1 MDADIIQRFL
11 ESVGQKA
18 DVDLYLRLF
27 QSQDKEGFA
36 LIAADAQ
43 IVRTA
48 LDPFH
53 FDLRILAGLGLCPIV
68 LLGLFDAKDADR
80 QARRVHEWL
89 VEDQV
94 PARVLTVPR
103 AMDASTLEAVRDT
116 VRTSTIPIVSLES
129 AREDTTDARF
139 NLLSALAARLGTRKV
154 VFLSTSRGLER
165 EGAPHISVVNLTTDY
180 ERLTGAKGHLARRHV
195 TLLRQARDLLEE
207 VPHRMTI
214 AVVNPLSLLRELFTV
229 SGAGTLVRKGSR
241 IESHL
246 SFDGIDV
253 PRLRAL
259 IESAFGRMLRPE
271 ALERDVERV
280 FVEESYRGAV
290 LFAPSPVAPYLSK
303 FAVERTAQGEGIG
316 GDIWGTVVRE
326 YPTFFWRARPDN
338 PVTPWYAR
346 QCDGLARFA
355 DWHVF
360 WRGLAVERIPA
371 AIEYALAQPVDF
383 ETAGATLRP
392 ESLLPSALPVGPRSG

>member
-1 MDADIIQRFL
+1 MDTEIIRRFL

-53 FDLRILAGLGLCPIV
+53 FDLRILAGLGLCPVV

-80 QARRVHEWL
+80 QAQHVYDWL

-94 PARVLTVPR
+94 PARIVTAPR
-103 AMDASTLEAVRDT
+103 TMDIETIGSVRDT

-129 AREDTTDARF
+129 ARDDTTDARF
-139 NLLSALAARLGTRKV
+139 NLLSSLAAHLGTRKV
-154 VFLSTSRGLER
+154 VFLSTSPGLER
-165 EGAPHISVVNLTTDY
+165 EGAPHISVVNLTNDY
-180 ERLTGAKGHLARRHV
+180 ERLTGAKGQLARRHY
-195 TLLRQARDLLEE
+195 TLLRQARDLLDE
-207 VPHRMTI
+207 VPHRMNI

-229 SGAGTLVRKGSR
+229 SGAGTLIRKGSR
-241 IESHL
+241 VESH
-246 SFDGIDV
+246 SNFDRLDV

-280 FVEESYRGAV
+280 FLEENYRGAV
-290 LFAPSPVAPYLSK
+290 LFAPSPIAPYLSK

-316 GDIWGTVVRE
+316 GDLCGTVVAE

-355 DWHVF
+355 EWHVF
-360 WRGLAVERIPA
+360 WRRLPIDKIPA
-371 AIEYALAQPVDF
+371 AVEYALAQPVDF
-383 ETAGATLRP
+383 ETT
-392 ESLLPSALPVGPRSG
+392 ALA